1 LLKQELDTLAKRHK
15 NFKVY
20 YTIDKKNSKHWKGG
34 VGFITDEMLK
44 THLPPPS
51 ADHLILVC
59 GPPGLMKHVS
69 GDKAPDY
76 TQGELS
82 GLLKKLGYS
91 ESHVFKL

>member
-1 LLKQELDTLAKRHK
+1 
-15 NFKVY
+15 
-20 YTIDKKNSKHWKGG
+20 
-34 VGFITDEMLK
+34 MLK